1 MQGKLSRFCF
11 IYIESAV
18 VAQSIRIGKTFV
30 MVQKSAKL
38 FSRVAFVIYGK
49 FHALAVYVMYIICS
63 YAFQIAYHPNNCVL
77 LYKLLCSLSHLVPI

>member
-1 MQGKLSRFCF
+1 MPLLLKAF
-11 IYIESAV
+11 V
-18 VAQSIRIGKTFV
+18 GKTFV

-77 LYKLLCSLSHLVPI
+77 LYKLLCSLSHLVPIEATKSPKLCK